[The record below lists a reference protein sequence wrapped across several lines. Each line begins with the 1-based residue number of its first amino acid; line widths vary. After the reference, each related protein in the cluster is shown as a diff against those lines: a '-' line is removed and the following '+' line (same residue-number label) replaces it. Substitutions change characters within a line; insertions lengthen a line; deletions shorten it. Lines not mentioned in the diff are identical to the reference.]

1 MAFCTSDSLSN
12 RLLHHLVKVSRL
24 LDFLTGNPSSSSE
37 NGVGSDQLLVPGSKD
52 NKAEARIHDPG
63 FQHD

>member
-37 NGVGSDQLLVPGSKD
+37 NGVDSDQLLVPASKED
-52 NKAEARIHDPG
+52 TVNSRYLDFGYLE
-63 FQHD
+63 